1 MTTTNHASKPAR
13 RAAWLTLFL
22 IVLISLVMVIVP
34 VFIVQPF
41 KPQSERGLALS
52 YVLRRWSPIV
62 TLAASVLAV
71 MIVAWL
77 WRDTRRWWRKAVFV
91 LIAVPL
97 LASTWFARQNHF
109 EWMFN
114 PLANATYAMPNE
126 ATFINDTDIVMA

>member
-1 MTTTNHASKPAR
+1 MTTTNHASKPTR

-34 VFIVQPF
+34 VLIVQPF

-71 MIVAWL
+71 MIVVWL
-77 WRDTRRWWRKAVFV
+77 WSGTRRWWRKAVLV
-91 LIAVPL
+91 VIILPL
-97 LASTWFARQNHF
+97 LAATWFARQNHF
-109 EWMFN
+109 EWMFH
-114 PLANATYAMPNE
+114 PLARTAYAKTSD
-126 ATFINDTDIVMA
+126 AAFV